1 MSKIIM
7 VTGGVRS
14 GKSGFAEKKVME
26 IGNKI
31 GYMATAVITDEDM
44 AKRIEHHRASRPKEW
59 PTFERYNNFEALE
72 SDEVFLSCDTL
83 IFDCVTTAVTSIMLD
98 EPVDYDKDSQEVM
111 DKVEEQV
118 KRELAALLNMVA
130 ATKQNLVL
138 VTNEV
143 GLGIVPPYRLG
154 SIFRDIAGRMNQYI
168 ASRADE
174 VYFIVSGLPITLK
187 HTL

>member
-1 MSKIIM
+1 MGKIIM
-7 VTGGVRS
+7 VIGGARS
-14 GKSGFAEKKVME
+14 GKSGFAEKKVLE
-26 IGNKI
+26 IGHKI

-59 PTFERYNNFEALE
+59 PTFERYKAFEVLKKDKAF
-72 SDEVFLSCDTL
+72 VACDTL

-111 DKVEEQV
+111 DKVEVRV
-118 KRELAALLNMVA
+118 KKELATLLDMVT
-130 ATKQNLVL
+130 ATGQNLVL

-154 SIFRDIAGRMNQYI
+154 SIFRDIAGRMNQYL
-168 ASRADE
+168 AGRADE
-174 VYFIVSGLPITLK
+174 VYFIVSGLPMTLK
-187 HTL
+187 HNL

>member
-1 MSKIIM
+1 MGKIIM
-7 VTGGVRS
+7 VTGGARS
-14 GKSGFAEKKVME
+14 GKSGFAEKKVLE

-59 PTFERYNNFEALE
+59 PTFERYKAFEVFKN
-72 SDEVFLSCDTL
+72 DEAFLSCDTL

-111 DKVEEQV
+111 DKVEVQV
-118 KRELAALLNMVA
+118 KKELATLLDMV
-130 ATKQNLVL
+130 TGTGQNLVL

-143 GLGIVPPYRLG
+143 GLGIIPAYRLG
-154 SIFRDIAGRMNQYI
+154 SIFRDIAGRMNQYL

-174 VYFIVSGLPITLK
+174 VYFIVSGLPMTLK
-187 HTL
+187 HSL

>member
-1 MSKIIM
+1 MGKIIM
-7 VTGGVRS
+7 VTGGARS
-14 GKSGFAEKKVME
+14 GKSGFAEKKVLE
-26 IGNKI
+26 IGKKI

-44 AKRIEHHRASRPKEW
+44 AKRILHHKASRPKDW
-59 PTFERYNNFEALE
+59 PTFERYKAFDVLIK
-72 SDEVFLSCDTL
+72 DEEFLACDTL

-111 DKVEEQV
+111 DKVEVQV
-118 KRELAALLNMVA
+118 KKELAVLLDMV
-130 ATKQNLVL
+130 TVTGQNLVL

-168 ASRADE
+168 ANRADE
-174 VYFIVSGLPITLK
+174 VYFIVSGLPMTLK
-187 HTL
+187 HSI